1 MGTTKKPN
9 RKPSIKQQRA
19 IDNVV
24 ENGGN
29 ISKGM
34 RDAGYSIE
42 TAKNPSKLTN
52 SRAWL
57 EIMDEYLPDETL
69 AEIHNKLLTK
79 EEVIVRNNMSTG
91 EMEVIPTGQIDVQ
104 AVKAGLDMAYKLKGS
119 YAPEKSVVANIHLN
133 AEKQEKSNS
142 LIKGILGRSRD
153 RKNT

>member
-1 MGTTKKPN
+1 MGTTKKPD

-52 SRAWL
+52 SRAWR
-57 EIMDEYLPDETL
+57 EIMEEYLPDETL
-69 AEIHNKLLTK
+69 AKIHEQLLTK
-79 EEVIVRNNMSTG
+79 QDVIVRNNPTTG
-91 EMEVIPTGQIDVQ
+91 KMEVIATGQIDVQ
-104 AVKAGLDMAYKLKGS
+104 AVKAALDMAYKLKGS
-119 YAPEKSVVANIHLN
+119 YAPEKAIVANIIVN
-133 AEKQEKSNS
+133 ADKQKKSNS
-142 LIKGILGRSRD
+142 LIKGILGN
-153 RKNT
+153 RKDS